1 MRPTPH
7 HARILTRCCH
17 TRLLRSYRTTDR
29 APSKEIWATTPKTG
43 TGNRRC
49 RFSITPWLLCQFC
62 SFTSAKPRKPGALG
76 IASNF
81 GYDDRFLV
89 FYQPVIY
96 IGLAVPEDAL
106 DPINDGMTRIL
117 VSVAMRPPLTS
128 SITQSS
134 HNDRERSSFVGHQA
148 GPRARQVHVDI
159 QDQEPVRENVEV
171 DVKVVVFNKPQPVQ
185 PGLGR
190 R

>member
-1 MRPTPH
+1 M
-7 HARILTRCCH
+7 
-17 TRLLRSYRTTDR
+17 
-29 APSKEIWATTPKTG
+29 
-43 TGNRRC
+43 
-49 RFSITPWLLCQFC
+49 
-62 SFTSAKPRKPGALG
+62 G